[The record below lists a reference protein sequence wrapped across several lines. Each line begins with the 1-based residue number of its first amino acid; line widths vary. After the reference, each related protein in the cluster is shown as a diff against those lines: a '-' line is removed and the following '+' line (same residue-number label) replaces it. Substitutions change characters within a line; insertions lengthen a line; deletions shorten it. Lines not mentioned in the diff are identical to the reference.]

1 MAMQAGQ
8 GNWLRI
14 KAGCGVAPW
23 WPGSTE
29 VEGDSRAP
37 SRDTGRVVSSQKGG
51 HGMTQAT
58 FPLAR
63 HHRLGCHTRPCC

>member
-1 MAMQAGQ
+1 MQWKWVKFGHAG
-8 GNWLRI
+8 WPRELAED
-14 KAGCGVAPW
+14 KVCGGASR

-29 VEGDSRAP
+29 VESGSRAP
-37 SRDTGRVVSSQKGG
+37 SGDTGRVVSNQKGG

-63 HHRLGCHTRPCC
+63 GIPL